1 MKIESKRLVIGKF
14 TDADIPKWF
23 EIEKD
28 PAVRRFIDGKILSF
42 DESAEY
48 IRKNILHYSEKGFG
62 RYAVRLKANGNLI
75 GMCGFLEEEY
85 GVDFGYRYTPSVW
98 KQGIGF
104 EAARTVLDYGLK
116 TLPISAFHGVAAEQ
130 NYGSIRILEQL
141 GFKFVQKIV
150 VHNIDAL
157 KYIIYN
163 DNI

>member
-1 MKIESKRLVIGKF
+1 MEIESKRLVIGKF
-14 TDADIPKWF
+14 TEADIPKWS
-23 EIEKD
+23 EIEND
-28 PAVRRFIDGKILSF
+28 PAVRRFIDGKTLSF

-48 IRKNILHYSEKGFG
+48 IQKSILHYSDKGFG
-62 RYAVRLKANGNLI
+62 RYAVRLKANGKLI

-116 TLPISAFHGVAAEQ
+116 KLPISTFYGIAAEK

-141 GFKFVQKIV
+141 GFKFLQKV
-150 VHNIDAL
+150 VFHNIDAV
-157 KYIIYN
+157 KYIIYK